1 MNKEY
6 IMSRLNAG
14 ESLQEIG
21 DSFAQLM
28 NEANAEYMEAKRK
41 EEEAA
46 ARAESI
52 KEAKRTIAQDMVN
65 LVAEYFELGGLD
77 LASFDEV
84 GISDLDVV
92 VESLDEMVDL
102 AKNLQ
107 DLKDFLKPAVKKV
120 DKPKSDHEI
129 LRDFILTL

>member
-28 NEANAEYMEAKRK
+28 NEANAEYMEAKRR

-46 ARAESI
+46 AKADSI
-52 KEAKRTIAQDMVN
+52 KAAKRNIAQDMVN
-65 LVAEYFELGGLD
+65 LIAEYFELCGLD
-77 LASFDEV
+77 LASFDET
-84 GISDLDVV
+84 GIADLDMV
-92 VESLDEMVDL
+92 VESLDEMIDL
-102 AKNLQ
+102 AKSLQ
-107 DLKDFLKPAVKKV
+107 DLKDFLKPTVKKV